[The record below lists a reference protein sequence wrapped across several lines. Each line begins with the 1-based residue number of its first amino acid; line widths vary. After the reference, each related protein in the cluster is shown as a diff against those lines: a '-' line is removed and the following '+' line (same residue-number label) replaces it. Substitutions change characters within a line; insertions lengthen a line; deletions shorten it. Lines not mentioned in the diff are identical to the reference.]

1 MVSPTEQQDPRR
13 KYPRIELAKGIS
25 VGWRGGGKQGV
36 SRFNSLSMGG
46 MFIVTPEP
54 ADSGSVLALIFD
66 VPGGEVRARGVVKRV
81 LPGLGMGVQFV
92 NMSYEDRGR
101 LNKLLSKLLE
111 ERVKK
116 IAE

>member
-1 MVSPTEQQDPRR
+1 MVSPTQSQDPRR

-25 VGWRGGGKQGV
+25 VGWRGGGKEGT
-36 SRFNSLSMGG
+36 SRFNSVSMGG

-54 ADSGSVLALIFD
+54 PESGSVLALLFD

-81 LPGLGMGVQFV
+81 LPGIGMGVQFV
-92 NMSYEDRGR
+92 HMNHEDRGR
-101 LNKLLSKLLE
+101 LNKLLTRLLE
-111 ERVKK
+111 DRVRK